1 MPNHNQSWQKEFN
14 IQSETSETN
23 FIQSEISISNTDQS
37 PLINSLSN
45 DQSESSF
52 DKNAPK
58 PKKKLPKLA
67 LVTSGGGFRAMIAYS
82 GVYKVILKGRLAR
95 VIHFYNV

>member
-23 FIQSEISISNTDQS
+23 FIQSEISNSNSDQS
-37 PLINSLSN
+37 PFINSLPN
-45 DQSESSF
+45 DQSEPSF

-58 PKKKLPKLA
+58 PERKLPKLA

-82 GVYKVILKGRLAR
+82 GVYKVILK
-95 VIHFYNV
+95 NED